1 MPKTTDHRIDRP
13 RAPFHAIG
21 MATVFVFF
29 LVGCVT
35 DSGSQTGGGIP
46 IISRVIHL
54 SLLNG
59 GEPKPTVNVMEPSER
74 FEAEPAEQDSVRL
87 VPEDD
92 PMLAEARIRGVYW
105 PMVYNEG
112 AHFRHKPQAGLCS
125 YYNESQHTATG
136 EHYNPEAMTAAH
148 KTLPFGTIVRC
159 TRTDTGNSVVV
170 VINDRGPFVR
180 GRIIDLSRRAAQRI
194 GMIGDGVAPCRI
206 EILAYPLIEA
216 MGPKGNG

>member
-1 MPKTTDHRIDRP
+1 MPKTIDQPINRLG
-13 RAPFHAIG
+13 AHFHAIG
-21 MATVFVFF
+21 VAMVFACV

-35 DSGSQTGGGIP
+35 DDGSPSGGIP
-46 IISRVIHL
+46 IVSRVIHFPFL
-54 SLLNG
+54 DG
-59 GEPKPTVNVMEPSER
+59 GEPTKPA
-74 FEAEPAEQDSVRL
+74 AEQTAPAQSLEDPAEDSVRL
-87 VPEDD
+87 VPADD

-112 AHFRHKPQAGLCS
+112 AHFQHKPQAGLCS
-125 YYNESQHTATG
+125 YYNESQRTATG

-159 TRTDTGNSVVV
+159 TRSDTGDSVVV